1 MSGGTTSV
9 PPPSAAARVRAG
21 RGRRAGWRW
30 AGMTTPG
37 LVAVVRARLGVGGA
51 ERRRADEAE
60 RGSAVVEFLG
70 MSLLLLVPV
79 VYLVLTLAQVQ
90 AAAFAAEGAAREA
103 GRLLARAESLEA
115 GASAARFAVE
125 LAFEDQ
131 GLDVD
136 GAEALRISC
145 AGEPCLAPG
154 ARVVVEVSASVDL
167 PLVPDFVADAVP
179 AAVPV
184 TATHVT
190 AVPQFREA
198 R

>member
-1 MSGGTTSV
+1 MSRGTTSV
-9 PPPSAAARVRAG
+9 PQRSLAARL
-21 RGRRAGWRW
+21 RAGWWGRPWWRW
-30 AGMTTPG
+30 PGMTTPR
-37 LVAVVRARLGVGGA
+37 LVAGVRARLRVGGG
-51 ERRRADEAE
+51 RGRAGEAE

-125 LAFEDQ
+125 LAFKDQ

-136 GAEALRISC
+136 GAEALRITC

-167 PLVPDFVADAVP
+167 PLVPDLVADAVP
-179 AAVPV
+179 ATVPV
-184 TATHVT
+184 SATHVA
-190 AVPQFREA
+190 AVPQFRA
-198 R
+198 TR